1 MTRTTAAALAML
13 VALAL
18 AACPGESAPR
28 GAPAPSGAASAPSA
42 TSDTPAAAASARP
55 AAPARPAPYI
65 DPRHGVRLDLPDASW
80 LILDSLA
87 VAAADSEG
95 VAGLT
100 DGRDCIGIIR
110 AASPPAGGI
119 EGLARARVDTLGF
132 EQPHLSWI
140 EPVLYL
146 GVTAMRFEVSG
157 QRAGGHQG
165 MRVSL
170 AVAPRDDPN
179 RRLYEIRAEST
190 ASNYVAARHCFD
202 AVTGAFDVA
211 PITEP

>member
-1 MTRTTAAALAML
+1 MTRATAAAT
-13 VALAL
+13 VAVAALMALMAL

-28 GAPAPSGAASAPSA
+28 ATPAPSAEAAAPTVAAPAPR
-42 TSDTPAAAASARP
+42 SDRP
-55 AAPARPAPYI
+55 PRPEPYV
-65 DPRHGVRLDLPDASW
+65 DSRHGVRLDLPDASW
-80 LILDSLA
+80 RILDSMA

-100 DGRDCIGIIR
+100 DGRDCVGIIR
-110 AASPPAGGI
+110 AGSPPSGGI
-119 EGLARARVDTLGF
+119 EGLARARVDSLGF
-132 EQPHLSWI
+132 AQPNLSWI

-157 QRAGGHQG
+157 ERAGGHQG

-170 AVAPRDDPN
+170 AVAPRGDPN

-211 PITEP
+211 PITTP